1 MILLPDI
8 ELMINGQRHLLS
20 IQEPFTLDG
29 YLITDININ
38 EIEFSCDTYPR
49 GSIAI
54 KNEDNYYI
62 EIYVDEISSHFNRK
76 MSNFIARY
84 GHNAHVEGRR
94 DVDNWNN
101 YNFNTYIREIQIQC
115 DRIRDARHYSFDYS
129 NSNYLNHLRNEL
141 GIQGRY
147 RIRYD
152 YFYDNPFAYSVNDIN
167 DAMRRLANL
176 NTWSNPTNG
185 FLNINNYK
193 YIHKHNYKP
202 EYVPHYMSDED
213 KDTTLLLGCE
223 IEVAGNEKEPN
234 RENVVKKCIQIINGS
249 EDDSEDLI
257 YSTSDSTVQIELD
270 TMPCSLEF
278 HKNKMNYKEMFKYL
292 DELGY
297 KGHDC
302 DKAGL
307 HIHACRSYLGKSEL
321 IQQLTISKILYIIEK
336 FNDEICVIARR
347 NNDYCKFVGKEE
359 VNQSLDK
366 LYGKYKDNGKK
377 VALNLQH
384 KDTIEFRM
392 FKSTLKY
399 ETFILT
405 LEFVKDIIDFAKSIN
420 IEEIELIK
428 WSDLMDVFSD
438 ELKEYYNERLEKENK
453 KKENNNEEK
462 KESFTCAYTLNNSS
476 LLSNNGDIILTLD
489 SIPSLSLEYDSIEPM
504 MANQMRSL
512 IDSSIEGTL
521 SANISIDRDT
531 SNRTLYDL
539 FYGEINNRVQ
549 SNKSKEEKLKDKI
562 KSLKKQ
568 IKNNNNFMEKKNLKK
583 ELNEA
588 QKELKKEK
596 KKKKLNNNT

>member
-8 ELMINGQRHLLS
+8 RLGRDRLS
-20 IQEPFTLDG
+20 IQEPFTLNGD
-29 YLITDININ
+29 LVVDIDVMEWEMSYHATPSGRIVIKN
-38 EIEFSCDTYPR
+38 ENNYNVDLRLEEFSCCFER
-49 GSIAI
+49 
-54 KNEDNYYI
+54 E
-62 EIYVDEISSHFNRK
+62 
-76 MSNFIARY
+76 MSYFVNRY
-84 GHNAHVEGRR
+84 GSYACVEGRR
-94 DVDNWNN
+94 DVPNWSD
-101 YNFNTYIREIQIQC
+101 YSFNTYINENKLQC
-115 DRIRDARHYSFDYS
+115 NKIRDSLYYSYNHDNSRYLNALKSDLRRQGRGEQYDRLRESYSYCDTYNPFGAFGTYGINLEDAYAVLRNSSWFNSSTNNDSS
-129 NSNYLNHLRNEL
+129 NST
-141 GIQGRY
+141 
-147 RIRYD
+147 
-152 YFYDNPFAYSVNDIN
+152 S
-167 DAMRRLANL
+167 
-176 NTWSNPTNG
+176 
-185 FLNINNYK
+185 K
-193 YIHKHNYKP
+193 YIHKYNYKP
-202 EYVPHYMSDED
+202 TYIYNYMPDED
-213 KDTTLLLGCE
+213 KSTTLLLGAE
-223 IEVAGNEKEPN
+223 IEVAGNEKEPDK
-234 RENVVKKCIQIINGS
+234 EDTVKKCIQIMNGS
-249 EDDSEDLI
+249 EDDTENLI

-278 HKNKMNYKEMFKYL
+278 HKNKMNYKEMFEYL

-302 DKAGL
+302 SKAGL

-392 FKSTLKY
+392 FRSTLKY

-428 WSDLMDVFSD
+428 WSDLMNTFSD
-438 ELKEYYNERLEKENK
+438 ELKKYYNDRLEKENK
-453 KKENNNEEK
+453 KKTENPEK
-462 KESFTCAYTLNNSS
+462 KEYDPSDVTTWRSGTINS
-476 LLSNNGDIILTLD
+476 NMTIY
-489 SIPSLSLEYDSIEPM
+489 SLSEMRNLLNQFPTQLESVYAPFPIEYD
-504 MANQMRSL
+504 
-512 IDSSIEGTL
+512 
-521 SANISIDRDT
+521 
-531 SNRTLYDL
+531 
-539 FYGEINNRVQ
+539 
-549 SNKSKEEKLKDKI
+549 NKTTEEKLKDKI

-568 IKNNNNFMEKKNLKK
+568 IKNSNNFMEKKNLEK

-596 KKKKLNNNT
+596 KKNKLNNNASSAFVCA

>member
-1 MILLPDI
+1 MILLPNI
-8 ELMINGQRHLLS
+8 ELGINGQRHLLS

-29 YLITDININ
+29 YLITEFDILD
-38 EIEFSCDTYPR
+38 EMEFSYQ
-49 GSIAI
+49 SIPS
-54 KNEDNYYI
+54 KRI
-62 EIYVDEISSHFNRK
+62 EIRNENDFCVQLRSDELEYRFDSEMYYFRN
-76 MSNFIARY
+76 RY
-84 GHNAHVEGRR
+84 GIHACVEGRR
-94 DVDNWNN
+94 DIGDWSD
-101 YNFNTYIREIQIQC
+101 YDFDKYIREIKEQC
-115 DRIRDARHYSFDYS
+115 DRIHDNRFYSSDYG
-129 NSNYLNHLRNEL
+129 SNYLNALRNDL
-141 GIQGRY
+141 RRQGRVSCEP
-147 RIRYD
+147 IRLTRGGRSFFTNEYL
-152 YFYDNPFAYSVNDIN
+152 YNWGASFGIN
-167 DAMRRLANL
+167 TDAALDAFRNVSERMFGVWNSESTPAR
-176 NTWSNPTNG
+176 
-185 FLNINNYK
+185 K
-193 YIHKHNYKP
+193 YIHSYNYKP
-202 EYVPHYMSDED
+202 EYIRYYMPDED
-213 KDTTLLLGCE
+213 KDTTLILGAE

-234 RENVVKKCIQIINGS
+234 RDDVVKKCIQIMNGS
-249 EDDSEDLI
+249 EDDTENLI

-278 HKNKMNYKEMFKYL
+278 HKNKMNYKEMFEYL

-302 DKAGL
+302 SKAGL

-392 FKSTLKY
+392 FRSTLKY

-420 IEEIELIK
+420 IEQIELIK
-428 WSDLMDVFSD
+428 WSDLMNTFSD
-438 ELKEYYNERLEKENK
+438 ELKKYYNDRLEKENK
-453 KKENNNEEK
+453 KKTEKPEK
-462 KESFTCAYTLNNSS
+462 KEDDPSDVTTWRSGTINS
-476 LLSNNGDIILTLD
+476 NMTIY
-489 SIPSLSLEYDSIEPM
+489 SLSEMRNLLNQFPTQLESVYAPFPIEYD
-504 MANQMRSL
+504 
-512 IDSSIEGTL
+512 
-521 SANISIDRDT
+521 
-531 SNRTLYDL
+531 
-539 FYGEINNRVQ
+539 
-549 SNKSKEEKLKDKI
+549 NKTTEEKLKDKI

-568 IKNNNNFMEKKNLKK
+568 IKNSNNFMEKKNLEK

-596 KKKKLNNNT
+596 KKNKLNNNASSAFVCA